1 LGGASESLE
10 DADHED
16 MAAVGKAHSAYAT
29 IANACVNLRIDTSSI
44 MRRRSGLI
52 AWSVLGGCC
61 LD

>member
-1 LGGASESLE
+1 LGGASEPPE

-16 MAAVGKAHSAYAT
+16 MAAVGKADGAHAT
-29 IANACVNLRIDTSSI
+29 ITNACVNLRIDMSSI

-52 AWSVLGGCC
+52 AWSVLGCSC